1 MFVLKNF
8 VGCFFFVGCSL
19 RKEIA
24 EDYRAGCSPHNP
36 VPPTFL
42 IAHKIGILYI
52 WAVLP
57 FQRNFA
63 LFLFDHLIFKI
74 YNMNFGLQKMKAW
87 IFNHVFLLAFFLGRF
102 WSDGVSQSSP
112 PTPLSQTGRFNP
124 IYVPTA
130 TRRRILGAHA
140 VLLNWPSPCWVVNVV
155 FQGVAS
161 SIILE
166 FGCLWPQFYVFW
178 GHLTCRGSFVVVL
191 ESARKDVD

>member
-1 MFVLKNF
+1 MWIKHWAVCSSKRKMLKRPD
-8 VGCFFFVGCSL
+8 VCFKKTLWAVFFVGCSL

-63 LFLFDHLIFKI
+63 LFIFDHLIFKI

-112 PTPLSQTGRFNP
+112 PDMIFVTSSTSSASVKNKFGPGK
-124 IYVPTA
+124 IV
-130 TRRRILGAHA
+130 
-140 VLLNWPSPCWVVNVV
+140 
-155 FQGVAS
+155 QG
-161 SIILE
+161 
-166 FGCLWPQFYVFW
+166 
-178 GHLTCRGSFVVVL
+178 
-191 ESARKDVD
+191 